1 MTFFKKY
8 ALMTIFAIVMVLIFL
23 MTACNKSNDGGKG
36 VTQTDM
42 LFNLKN
48 EYIGDASADVSIL
61 QALEVSNLGKYE
73 IALTTD
79 SKPYA
84 LTVNFSDISVPVDE
98 LNPKM
103 KMYSFVLLA
112 LIENADKVC
121 WNINTDT
128 VTDSRSV
135 SVEDANNEYNN
146 IKDYGV
152 STDNLHSLLIN
163 IGYYK

>member
-1 MTFFKKY
+1 MKQANRKI
-8 ALMTIFAIVMVLIFL
+8 AAILAMVFTLSL
-23 MTACNKSNDGGKG
+23 LLTACNKSDVGGKG

-48 EYIGDASADVSIL
+48 EYIGNASADASIL
-61 QALEVSNLGKYE
+61 QALEVSKLGKYE

-84 LTVNFSDISVPVDE
+84 LIVNFNEISVPVDE
-98 LNPKM
+98 LNSQM
-103 KMYSFVLLA
+103 KMYSFALLA
-112 LIENADKVC
+112 LIENADEIC

-128 VTDSRSV
+128 VTDNKIV
-135 SVEDANNEYNN
+135 TVEDANDEYNN

-152 STDNLHSLLIN
+152 SADDLHSLLVS
-163 IGYYK
+163 IGYYE